1 MHAAAEPLPRG
12 ECLIAS
18 TKLLAISMPNTPGHL
33 CRAERQ
39 GPSWTVS
46 KMARQLLRRL
56 SNPAL
61 CVGNTAQRSNRCF
74 DRRKPVPD
82 AVDEL
87 FIASEGTCDRGA
99 LFGRTTRISYFVG
112 MVDCPDMVPSRRG

>member
-18 TKLLAISMPNTPGHL
+18 TKLLAISMPNTRGHVR
-33 CRAERQ
+33 RAERQ

-46 KMARQLLRRL
+46 KMARQLLRRF

-61 CVGNTAQRSNRCF
+61 CVGNTAQRSSRCF
-74 DRRKPVPD
+74 DRRKPMPNG
-82 AVDEL
+82 VDER
-87 FIASEGTCDRGA
+87 FIAPKGTCDRGA
-99 LFGRTTRISYFVG
+99 LFGRTRRISYFVG
-112 MVDCPDMVPSRRG
+112 MVDRPDMVPSRRG